1 MKTIRILING
11 ANGKMG
17 QEVAKRARILEGIEV
32 FGGVDVKD
40 SGDNFFPVYT
50 NLDDIKGEMPDVIV
64 DFSIPVASFKILEF
78 AKKNKIPVVLATTGF
93 SEDELEKIK
102 EYSKVIPIFQSY
114 NMSYSVFVMN
124 KIVAELAKKLEGT
137 DIEIVETHH
146 RRKVDSPSGTALML
160 ANSINEALDGKM
172 NYEYN
177 RHSKREKRAENE
189 IGIHSIR
196 GGTESGKHTVI
207 FFGED
212 ESFEVTHNVTSR
224 AVFAE
229 GALKAAKYLINQ
241 EAGIYN
247 MNDLV

>member
-124 KIVAELAKKLEGT
+124 KIVAKLAKKLEGT